1 MTSGLGPGRFI
12 GRQRELEQLD
22 AAVTDVAAGR
32 GGALLVAGSSG
43 MGASRLLD
51 ELESRIVGASGQ
63 PLTHLRSDRL
73 PAWRR
78 DPYRPIR
85 AARSSCSSR
94 TSIRSTRRRATSW
107 PSWPEPPVTCRS

>member
-1 MTSGLGPGRFI
+1 MTSGQGPGRFI

-85 AARSSCSSR
+85 ALSLIHISEP
-94 TSIRSTRRRATSW
+94 TRLGM
-107 PSWPEPPVTCRS
+107 